1 MVLALDTSILGF
13 FLVASPKAGQEALAA
28 ASRGLVG
35 GDRRLL
41 IPTPAL
47 AESLSWVPKERR
59 EAAERA
65 LLQLPGVSV
74 VSFDQRAAVTAA
86 GLGSVK
92 LKDRSHQKIKV
103 DLQIFACALRYG
115 AEGLCTA
122 DDDLVRVA
130 GAAEVTLRVGPPT
143 LFVPQLPLV
152 M

>member
-13 FLVASPKAGQEALAA
+13 FLVSSPKAGQEALAA

-35 GDRRLL
+35 GERQLL

-47 AESLSWVPKERR
+47 AEALSWVPAERR

-65 LLQLPGVSV
+65 LVSLPGVAV
-74 VSFDQRAAVTAA
+74 VSFDQRAAMTAA

-103 DLQIFACALRYG
+103 DLQILACALRYG

-122 DDDLVRVA
+122 DDDHARVA
-130 GAAEVTLRVGPPT
+130 KTAQVALKVGPPT